1 MKQSTISTMI
11 ATTTTTTMIII
22 VCLICNN
29 NVVQANDN
37 GLGLSPPLGWR
48 SWNLY
53 GDNVNQGL
61 ITKIMDGMVQ
71 RTRKVDG
78 KPTSLCDLG
87 YCDVGLDDH
96 WQQCGAPNAA
106 PGMHYHDK
114 DGNPIVNLDVFPDFK
129 NMTDYAHS
137 LGLTSGWYGNN
148 CDCADHCSTKE
159 ECDMQ
164 IKADVAALHK
174 YGFDAWKL
182 DGCGGEKDLVTFNKF
197 MLEYGKPIM
206 VENCHWGSVVPFK
219 PDPTLP
225 PAEGCPW
232 NFYRSSGDVR
242 ASYASVLHNLAT
254 VAPLHQANLSY
265 PGCWAYPDML
275 QVGCKHGP
283 GGAADPGLS
292 PEETRSHFGA
302 WSIVSSPL
310 TLSHDVWNNTI
321 SDEIWDVIANKEVL
335 EVNQAYVGDSGGV
348 YDSSETMVTLT
359 DSVIEADGTMEKV
372 SSPESQYLYKPI
384 GNGRVAILLMN
395 SGATS
400 QTLTTDFSKI
410 PHVTCSKCNVRDIW
424 GHKDLGSFET
434 SFAATIASH
443 DAGFFVVSSA

>member
-1 MKQSTISTMI
+1 
-11 ATTTTTTMIII
+11 
-22 VCLICNN
+22 
-29 NVVQANDN
+29 
-37 GLGLSPPLGWR
+37 
-48 SWNLY
+48 
-53 GDNVNQGL
+53 
-61 ITKIMDGMVQ
+61 
-71 RTRKVDG
+71 
-78 KPTSLCDLG
+78 
-87 YCDVGLDDH
+87 
-96 WQQCGAPNAA
+96 
-106 PGMHYHDK
+106 
-114 DGNPIVNLDVFPDFK
+114 
-129 NMTDYAHS
+129 
-137 LGLTSGWYGNN
+137 
-148 CDCADHCSTKE
+148 
-159 ECDMQ
+159 
-164 IKADVAALHK
+164 
-174 YGFDAWKL
+174 
-182 DGCGGEKDLVTFNKF
+182 